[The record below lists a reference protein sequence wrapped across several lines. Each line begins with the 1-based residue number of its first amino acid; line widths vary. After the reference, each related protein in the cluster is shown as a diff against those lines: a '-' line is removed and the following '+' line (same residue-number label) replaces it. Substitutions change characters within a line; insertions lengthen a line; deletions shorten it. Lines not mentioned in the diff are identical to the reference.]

1 MQIANIIKIQINAIP
16 AQLVQKTHATLMA
29 LSLIV
34 SMILA
39 TWGTHAIGA
48 VTQNPVKWHP
58 GHYIMLVNPGKNSS
72 YYMDNIYN
80 ELETYD
86 AIRGIAIR
94 FNWKELETAKGV
106 YDFSSIDKH
115 LAGVAARNK
124 RLIILLEA
132 KSFSPIT
139 IVPDYLKTAT
149 YEGGVFAFAKNGVI
163 KGYNIKLWNTQV
175 RDRLTALVSALGK
188 HLNSHPHFEG
198 LGLQE
203 TTMGQSLKPLTTTQI
218 NTYYNNLL
226 IVNKRMRNSFPNT
239 MTFQLMNYPR
249 PILESF
255 IGGLKEMGATLGA
268 TDILMQEPGLLF
280 TGKYSPRGLYTYF
293 PQLADSIP
301 QLAQVEDSNYEY
313 TKTDGTGYKPTIT
326 ELLNFGRDK
335 LKVNY
340 ILWTRTPAYIDDVL
354 LMLNQQAQKS
364 TPSGGLASTCP
375 ASIATCITD

>member
-1 MQIANIIKIQINAIP
+1 MQIANIIKIQVNAIP
-16 AQLVQKTHATLMA
+16 AQLAQKMQATLMA
-29 LSLIV
+29 LLF
-34 SMILA
+34 ILSII
-39 TWGTHAIGA
+39 WGTHAIGA
-48 VTQNPVKWHP
+48 ATPNPVKWHP

-72 YYMDNIYN
+72 WYMDNIYN

-106 YDFSSIDKH
+106 YNFSSIDKQ

-124 RLIILLEA
+124 RLIILLEM
-132 KSFSPIT
+132 KSFSPTI
-139 IVPDYLKTAT
+139 IVPDYLLTAT
-149 YEGGVFAFAKNGVI
+149 YEGGVFAHARNGVL

-175 RDRLTALVSALGK
+175 RDRLAALISALGK

-203 TTMGQSLKPLTTTQI
+203 TAMGQPLKPLTTTQT

-226 IVNKRMRNSFPNT
+226 SVNKRMRGSFPNT

-249 PILESF
+249 PILDSF

-268 TDILMQEPGLLF
+268 TDIFMQERGLLF
-280 TGKYSPRGLYTYF
+280 PPTKYSPGGLYTYF
-293 PQLADSIP
+293 PQLAGVIP
-301 QLAQVEDSNYEY
+301 QLAQVEGSNYEN
-313 TKTDGTGYKPTIT
+313 TKHDGTGYQPTIP

-340 ILWTRTPAYIDDVL
+340 ILWTRTPGYYDDVL

-375 ASIATCITD
+375 ASIASCTTD